1 MIRCAKKIQD
11 SIMALRIAVGGFM
24 HESATFVD
32 TPTTWEDFARTG
44 AWPGACEGEAMLATF
59 AGLNLGISQFI
70 DEAHKLGH
78 TIVPIAWGMAQ
89 PAGAVTA
96 HAFERMS
103 ATLVDGYRRSGA
115 DVIFCE
121 LHGAMV
127 AEGYD
132 DAEGELLR
140 RIRAVI
146 GAEVPLVG
154 TLDLHVNMSDQMV
167 EKTNLLSAYRTY
179 PHVDWGE
186 TGRRVAR
193 WLDRV
198 IAWGPKPAKAMR
210 RMPFLIPVT
219 AGCSM
224 ISPAKE
230 LYEALETIEAETGVH
245 LSFTPGFPPADIA
258 DCGPAV
264 FGYGADQAAVDRAV
278 DRLAD
283 AVNTAEPLF
292 AAQRVQP
299 VGEAVANAIRIAA
312 SASRPVILA
321 DTQDNPGAGSP
332 SNTTGIIAELL
343 AQGAQSAVVGIFHD
357 PALAAAAHAAG
368 IGAHLNTPIG
378 PDPIPGPW
386 TVVALSDGAFKG
398 TSPML
403 RSNTA
408 QMGKTAVLK
417 QNGVEVL
424 VASIRQ
430 QPIHRE
436 TFSHLGID
444 PAARKIVALKSS
456 VHFRAGF
463 QPIAE
468 EVITCAS
475 PGMNLADPADFTYR
489 KLRPGVRLR
498 PRA

>member
-1 MIRCAKKIQD
+1 
-11 SIMALRIAVGGFM
+11 MALRIAVGGFM
-24 HESATFVD
+24 HESATFVE

-44 AWPGACEGEAMLATF
+44 AWPGACEGEAMLDTL
-59 AGLNLGISQFI
+59 AGLNVGLSGFV
-70 DEAHKLGH
+70 DAVRKAGH
-78 TIVPIAWGMAQ
+78 AIVPIAWTMAQ

-115 DVIFCE
+115 DVIFIE

-140 RIRAVI
+140 RIRAVV
-146 GAEVPLVG
+146 GPDVPIVG
-154 TLDLHVNMSDQMV
+154 TLDLHVNMSDAMV
-167 EKTNLLSAYRTY
+167 AHTNLLSAYRTY
-179 PHVDWGE
+179 PHVDWGD
-186 TGRRVAR
+186 TGRRVAH

-198 IAWGPKPAKAMR
+198 LAWGPKPAKAMR

-224 ISPAKE
+224 ISPGKQ
-230 LYEALETIEAETGVH
+230 LYEQLEAIEAETGVH

-264 FGYGADQAAVDRAV
+264 FGYGADQASVDRAV

-283 AVNTAEPLF
+283 AVNAAEPEF

-299 VGEAVANAIRIAA
+299 VAEAVANAIRIAA
-312 SASRPVILA
+312 QAGKPVILA

-332 SNTTGIIAELL
+332 SNTTGIITELL
-343 AQGAQSAVVGIFHD
+343 RQDAQGAIVGIFHD
-357 PALAAAAHAAG
+357 PDLAAAAHAAG
-368 IGAHLNTPIG
+368 LVAHLNSPIG
-378 PDPIPGPW
+378 SDAPGPW
-386 TVVALSDGAFKG
+386 TVVALSDGAFEG

-403 RSNTA
+403 RSKTA
-408 QMGKTAVLK
+408 QMGRTAVLK

-463 QPIAE
+463 QPIAA

-475 PGMNLADPADFTYR
+475 PGMNLADPADFAYR
-489 KLRPGVRLR
+489 KLPAVIRRRPGG
-498 PRA
+498 

>member
-1 MIRCAKKIQD
+1 
-11 SIMALRIAVGGFM
+11 MALRIAVGGFM

-32 TPTTWEDFARTG
+32 TPTTWDDFARTG
-44 AWPGACEGEAMLATF
+44 PWPGFCEGKAMLEIME
-59 AGLNLGISQFI
+59 GLNIGLPCFV
-70 DEAHKLGH
+70 DEMRKAGH
-78 TIVPIAWGMAQ
+78 EVVPIAWTMAQ
-89 PAGAVTA
+89 PAGPVTA
-96 HAFERMS
+96 HAFERMN

-115 DVIFCE
+115 DVIFVE

-127 AEGYD
+127 ADTFD

-140 RIRAVI
+140 RIRAVV
-146 GAEVPLVG
+146 GPDVPVVG
-154 TLDLHVNMSDQMV
+154 TLDLHVNMSDLMV
-167 EKTNLLSAYRTY
+167 ETTNLLSAYRTY

-193 WLDRV
+193 WLDRT
-198 IAWGPKPAKAMR
+198 IAWGPRPAKAMR

-219 AGCSM
+219 AGCSL
-224 ISPAKE
+224 ISPVKE
-230 LYEALETIEAETGVH
+230 LYETLETIEAETGVH

-264 FGYGADQAAVDRAV
+264 FGYGADPATVQRAV

-283 AVNTAEPLF
+283 AVIAAEPVF

-299 VGEAVANAIRIAA
+299 VAEAVANAIRISTGAA
-312 SASRPVILA
+312 RPVVIA

-332 SNTTGIIAELL
+332 SNTTGIIKELL
-343 AQGAQSAVVGIFHD
+343 KQGAQSAVVGNFHD
-357 PALAAAAHAAG
+357 PELAAAAHAAG
-368 IGAHLNTPIG
+368 VGAHLNAPIR
-378 PDPIPGPW
+378 DVPGPW
-386 TVVALSDGAFKG
+386 TVVALSDGAFEG

-403 RSNTA
+403 RSKVA
-408 QMGKTAVLK
+408 QMGKTALLK
-417 QNGVEVL
+417 QDGVEVL
-424 VASIRQ
+424 VISIRQ

-436 TFSHLGID
+436 AFSHIGVD
-444 PAARKIVALKSS
+444 PRQRKIVALKSS

-475 PGMNLADPADFTYR
+475 PGMNLADPSDFAYR
-489 KLRPGVRLR
+489 KLPAGIRRRPGG
-498 PRA
+498 

>member
-1 MIRCAKKIQD
+1 
-11 SIMALRIAVGGFM
+11 MALRIAVGGFM

-32 TPTTWEDFARTG
+32 TPTTWDDFARTG
-44 AWPGACEGEAMLATF
+44 PWPGACEGEAMLKIME
-59 AGLNLGISQFI
+59 GLNIGLPCFV
-70 DEAHKLGH
+70 DEVRKAGH
-78 TIVPIAWGMAQ
+78 EVVPIAWTMAQ
-89 PAGAVTA
+89 PAGPVTA

-115 DVIFCE
+115 DVIFVE

-127 AEGYD
+127 ADEFD

-140 RIRAVI
+140 RIRAVV
-146 GAEVPLVG
+146 GPDVPVVG
-154 TLDLHVNMSDQMV
+154 TLDLHVNMSDLMV
-167 EKTNLLSAYRTY
+167 ETTNLLSAYRTY

-193 WLDRV
+193 WLDRAM
-198 IAWGPKPAKAMR
+198 AWGPRPGKAMR

-219 AGCSM
+219 AGCSL
-224 ISPAKE
+224 ISPMKE
-230 LYEALETIEAETGVH
+230 LYETLEAIEAETGVH

-264 FGYGADQAAVDRAV
+264 FGYGADQATVQRAV
-278 DRLAD
+278 DRLVD
-283 AVNTAEPLF
+283 AVIAAEPVF
-292 AAQRVQP
+292 AAQRVQR
-299 VGEAVANAIRIAA
+299 VGEAVAYAIRI
-312 SASRPVILA
+312 SATSTKPVVLA
-321 DTQDNPGAGSP
+321 DTQDNPGAGAP

-343 AQGAQSAVVGIFHD
+343 AQGAQGAIVGIVHD
-357 PALAAAAHAAG
+357 PDTAAAAHAAG
-368 IGAHLNTPIG
+368 LGAHLNMPIG
-378 PDPIPGPW
+378 GGLSGEGQTPQPGPW
-386 TVVALSDGAFKG
+386 TVVALSDGTFAG

-403 RSNTA
+403 RSKTA
-408 QMGKTAVLK
+408 RMGKTAVLK
-417 QNGVEVL
+417 QDGVEVL

-444 PAARKIVALKSS
+444 PRDRKIVALKSS

-475 PGMNLADPADFTYR
+475 PGTNLADPSDFAYR
-489 KLRPGVRLR
+489 KLPAGIRRRPGG
-498 PRA
+498 

>member
-1 MIRCAKKIQD
+1 
-11 SIMALRIAVGGFM
+11 MALRIAVGGFL
-24 HESATFVD
+24 HESTTFSD
-32 TPTTWEDFARTG
+32 IPTTWEDFARTG
-44 AWPGACEGEAMLATF
+44 AWPGACEGDAMLKIF
-59 AGLNLGISQFI
+59 EGLNLGIACFA
-70 DEAHKLGH
+70 DEARKAGH
-78 TIVPIAWGMAQ
+78 AIVPVAWTMAQ
-89 PAGAVTA
+89 PAGPVTA
-96 HAFERMS
+96 EAFERMS

-140 RIRAVI
+140 RIRVVA
-146 GAEVPLVG
+146 GPDVPIVG
-154 TLDLHVNMSDQMV
+154 TLDLHVNMSQAMLDHA
-167 EKTNLLSAYRTY
+167 NLLSAFRTY

-198 IAWGPKPAKAMR
+198 RSWGARPAKAMR

-219 AGCSM
+219 AGCSL
-224 ISPAKE
+224 ISPVKE
-230 LYEALETIEAETGVH
+230 LYQLLETIEAETGVH
-245 LSFTPGFPPADIA
+245 LNFTPGFPPADIA

-264 FGYGADQAAVDRAV
+264 FGYGADQAAVQRAV
-278 DRLAD
+278 DRIAD
-283 AVNTAEPLF
+283 AVEAAEPQF

-312 SASRPVILA
+312 HADKPVVLA

-343 AQGAQSAVVGIFHD
+343 AQGAQDAVVGIFHD
-357 PALAAAAHAAG
+357 PDLAAAAHAAG

-378 PDPIPGPW
+378 NGSSGDQAPLPGPW
-386 TVVALSDGAFKG
+386 TVAALSDGHFAG

-403 RSNTA
+403 RSKFVE
-408 QMGKTAVLK
+408 MGKTAVLR

-430 QPIHRE
+430 QPIHTE

-444 PAARKIVALKSS
+444 LRARKIVALKSS

-468 EVITCAS
+468 EVITCAA
-475 PGMNLADPADFTYR
+475 PGLNLADPADFAYR
-489 KLRPGVRLR
+489 KLPVGVRRR

>member
-1 MIRCAKKIQD
+1 MV
-11 SIMALRIAVGGFM
+11 LRIAVGGFM
-24 HESATFVD
+24 HESATFVE
-32 TPTTWEDFARTG
+32 TPTTWADFARTG
-44 AWPGACEGEAMLATF
+44 AWPGACEGETMLATM
-59 AGLNLGISQFI
+59 AGLNIGLPCFVE
-70 DEAHKLGH
+70 EARKAGH
-78 TIVPIAWGMAQ
+78 EIIPVAWTMAQ

-96 HAFERMS
+96 QAFERMS

-115 DVIFCE
+115 DVIYCE

-140 RIRAVI
+140 RIRAVV
-146 GAEVPLVG
+146 GPDTPVVG
-154 TLDLHVNMSDQMV
+154 TLDLHVNMSDAMV
-167 EKTNLLSAYRTY
+167 AHTNLLSAYRTY
-179 PHVDWGE
+179 PHVDWGA
-186 TGRRVAR
+186 TGARVAR

-198 IAWGPKPAKAMR
+198 LGWGPRPAKAMR

-224 ISPAKE
+224 ISPVKE
-230 LYEALETIEAETGVH
+230 LYEQLDAIEAETGVH

-264 FGYGADQAAVDRAV
+264 FGYGADQATVDRAV
-278 DRLAD
+278 NRLAD
-283 AVNTAEPLF
+283 AVDAAESAF

-299 VGEAVANAIRIAA
+299 VAEAVANAIRIAA
-312 SASRPVILA
+312 RASRPVILA

-343 AQGAQSAVVGIFHD
+343 KQGADGALVGIFHD
-357 PALAAAAHAAG
+357 PELAAAAHAAG

-378 PDPIPGPW
+378 HDVPGPW
-386 TVVALSDGAFKG
+386 TVVALSDGAFEG

-403 RSNTA
+403 RSKTA
-408 QMGKTAVLK
+408 HMGQTAVLR

-424 VASIRQ
+424 VATIRQ

-475 PGMNLADPADFTYR
+475 PGMNLADPADFAYR
-489 KLRPGVRLR
+489 KLPATIRRS
-498 PRA
+498 PRG